1 MRGFV
6 PHSEDDLRQMLSEL
20 GLADLEELFSSVPAD
35 CHFRDDLSLPAGLD
49 EHSLRIRMEDLSS
62 ANHPASCTL
71 SFLGGGIYDRV
82 IPAMSSQILS
92 RPEFYTAYTPYQ
104 PEVSQGTLQAIFEFQ
119 TMIARLTGME
129 AANASMY
136 DGGSA
141 LAEAVLLAGAATGR
155 SRVLLPGSLQPSVRR
170 VVETYTRGQDYH
182 LESLPWTKEGRLDP
196 ALVKEQ
202 LDSETAA
209 LVVQSPNYFGIIE
222 DLKSLAPLAREA
234 GALLIVHC
242 EPGSLALLEPPGSF
256 DADLVTGE
264 AQSLG
269 LPMNLGGPLLGI
281 MAASKKYLRRLP
293 GRLVGKTVDAKGRD
307 GYVLTLQTREQ
318 HIRREKATSNIC
330 TNQGLMMLAATVYL
344 ACLGESGMKELARG
358 LASRAKALAER
369 LQQLPGYSLAFSAP
383 FYQEFVLRTPR
394 PAREILSDLRKEGVY
409 AGIPLDRDFPMMG
422 DHTMLVTVSEKHR
435 PEDLDRLEE
444 LLGSL
449 AS

>member
-6 PHSEDDLRQMLSEL
+6 PHSEDDLRKMLSEL
-20 GLADLEELFSSVPAD
+20 GLADPEDLFSTVPDD
-35 CHFRDDLSLPAGLD
+35 CHFRDGLSLPAGLD
-49 EHSLRIRMEDLSS
+49 EHSVRNRLGDLSS
-62 ANHPASCTL
+62 ANQPASQHL

-119 TMIARLTGME
+119 TMIARLSDME

-155 SRVLLPGSLQPSVRR
+155 SRVLLPASLQPSLRR
-170 VVETYTRGQDYH
+170 VVDTYSRGQDYH
-182 LESLPWTKEGRLDP
+182 LESLPWTQEGRLDP
-196 ALVKEQ
+196 DFVKDQ
-202 LDSETAA
+202 LDKDTAA

-222 DLKSLAPLAREA
+222 DLKSLAPLAREV

-242 EPGSLALLEPPGSF
+242 EPGSLALLETPGSL

-269 LPMNLGGPLLGI
+269 LPMNFGGPLLGI

-293 GRLVGKTVDAKGRD
+293 GRLVGKTVDAQGKE

-318 HIRREKATSNIC
+318 HIRREKASSNIC

-344 ACLGESGMKELARG
+344 ACLGESGMKELAAG
-358 LASRAKALAER
+358 LASRARALAGL
-369 LQQLPGYSLAFSAP
+369 LQELPGYSLAFGAP

-394 PAREILSDLRKEGVY
+394 PAREILAKLRQDGVS
-409 AGIPLDRDFPMMG
+409 AGIPLDRDFPGLG
-422 DHTMLVTVSEKHR
+422 DHSMLLTVSEKHR
-435 PEDLDRLEE
+435 PEDFERLAE
-444 LLGSL
+444 LLGSV